1 MMKIIA
7 LTGKAGVGKDTF
19 AKKLRETFPSKVFV
33 VAYADL
39 LKNICSRNFY
49 YKGIK
54 NNRDRRI
61 LQTIGDIFRAND
73 SEFFIKPVVN
83 MLPVADEMGFQYFV
97 ITDVRFE
104 NEVVNL
110 MNKGYPVEVIK
121 LVRDFE
127 SKLDDVT
134 STHRTEQGLPSRFIT
149 RIIHLPNDIN
159 YKFIYKEVL
168 NE

>member
-1 MMKIIA
+1 MKIIA

-19 AKKLRETFPSKVFV
+19 AEKLRDKFPAKVFIT
-33 VAYADL
+33 AYADI

-49 YKGIK
+49 YRGLKD
-54 NNRDRRI
+54 NHDRKT
-61 LQTIGDIFRAND
+61 LQTIGDIFREND
-73 SEFFIKPVVN
+73 SEFFVKPVVS
-83 MLPVADEMGFQYFV
+83 MLPIAESMGYEYFV
-97 ITDVRFE
+97 VTDVRYE
-104 NEVVNL
+104 NEVRCL
-110 MNKGYPVEVIK
+110 MHSGYPVEVIK